1 MYSTAKFNAAFRA
14 ANATRAR
21 YKVLLGSAGSGK
33 SVNVAQDYIVKLS
46 SPAYAGCSLLVVRA
60 AECTHYSSTYAEL
73 LAAINRLG
81 LMGRWKITKMPL
93 GMENIDTGNTILF
106 RGCNDYRA
114 IERLK
119 SVTVPKGKIAWVWVE
134 EATEITQGAF
144 EIIDD
149 RLRGELPE
157 NLYFQI
163 TLTFNPVN
171 AQHWIKRTLWDYPD
185 DGTIFKL
192 RTTYLDNRWIDD
204 AYKARMRRR
213 KEIDPEGFQV
223 YGLGQ
228 WGETGGLVFTNYIVQ
243 PCADMQFD
251 FYSVGCD
258 FGFNHATVAL
268 LIGWKDGEPFI
279 LSESYSTGQ
288 TTAEFIRMCD
298 DVGIPRNYIWYC
310 DSAEPD
316 RIKEL
321 RQSGYRAQPVEKEPG
336 SVHNQIT
343 WLKERVIYV
352 DPACVHLIKEL
363 QQYRYF
369 KDKLTGEFTDEPI
382 PVEDDCIAALRY
394 GIEPQRK
401 SQRLMTMGKEVLGI

>member
-1 MYSTAKFNAAFRA
+1 MARFNAAFRA

-46 SPAYAGCSLLVVRA
+46 DPRNTGCSLLVVRA
-60 AECTHYSSTYAEL
+60 AECTHYSSTFAEL
-73 LAAINRLG
+73 LAAIGRMG
-81 LMGRWKITKMPL
+81 LMSRWKITKMPL
-93 GMENIDTGNTILF
+93 GMENLDTGNTVLF
-106 RGCNDYRA
+106 RGCNDIRA
-114 IERLK
+114 LERLK
-119 SVTVPKGKIAWVWVE
+119 SVTVPKGKITWVWIE
-134 EATEITQGAF
+134 EATELTQNAF

-157 NLYFQI
+157 GQYFQI

-171 AQHWIKRTLWDYPD
+171 AQHWIKRTLWDYPE

-213 KEIDPEGFQV
+213 KEVDPEGYQV

-228 WGETGGLVFTNYIVQ
+228 WGETGGLVFTNYLVQ
-243 PCADMQFD
+243 PCADLAFD

-268 LIGWKDGEPFI
+268 LIGWRDGDPYL
-279 LSESYSTGQ
+279 LSESYATGK
-288 TTAEFIRMCD
+288 TTAEFVRQCEDM
-298 DVGIPRNYIWYC
+298 GIPRRYIWYC

-321 RQSGYRAQPVEKEPG
+321 RQHGYRAQPVEKEPG

-343 WLKERVIYV
+343 WLKERVIYI
-352 DPACVHLIKEL
+352 DPACTHTIKEI
-363 QQYRYF
+363 QQYRYIR
-369 KDKLTGEFTDEPI
+369 DKLTGEFTDEPI

-401 SQRLMTMGKEVLGI
+401 AQRLQTMRKEVLGL